1 MEKEAE
7 RLCKWIYL
15 ETKAFYETIADRC
28 ENQGFQILYGPPLVD
43 APILFI
49 GYQPG
54 RGLKSPEEERQY
66 GSEDRW
72 PSVCEYATEDWTL
85 AKNLRLMFPREL
97 LERCVGLNAIFVRS
111 PNTQHYRSNLDTRL
125 RREIARFCLA
135 NVTRM
140 VEALRP
146 KLVVVLGFETLS
158 LFGEST
164 PLLRSETSR
173 RVLAKTARVAG
184 RQAVGTLH
192 LSGARIS
199 RQDREAIASHIL
211 AALNS

>member
-1 MEKEAE
+1 MEKDAE
-7 RLCKWIYL
+7 RLCNLIYS

-28 ENQGFQILYGPPLVD
+28 ENQGFQILLGPPFVE

-72 PSVCEYATEDWTL
+72 PSRCEYVTEDWAL
-85 AKNLRLMFPREL
+85 ARNMRLMFPQEL

-111 PNTQHYRSNLDTRL
+111 PNAQHYRSRVEAKL
-125 RREIARFCLA
+125 RREIEVFCLVSIGRILA
-135 NVTRM
+135 
-140 VEALRP
+140 ALRP
-146 KLVVVLGFETLS
+146 KLVVIFGFETLA

-164 PLLRSETSR
+164 PVLRSGKSG
-173 RVLAKTARVAG
+173 RVLARTARVAG

-192 LSGARIS
+192 LSGAHIS
-199 RQDREAIASHIL
+199 RQDRETIAGYIL
-211 AALNS
+211 AVLDS